1 MVFSPTIQWL
11 LPTNTTYNNM
21 KRTIALLA
29 AIGISLVSVCA
40 QPSDSSP
47 APATSDTLYSLTA
60 YVSGGYVHNVSE
72 FTISPAGLSK
82 SGLGGA
88 LRIMWKPEHLLRM
101 GVEIAR
107 THVYTVKQEGL
118 QTAFGKTDVN
128 ITLNATPWLL
138 VFSMSPLDN
147 VDVYVGGGGAFETTS
162 SEAFGSTASTGSL
175 SGAAMAAVSYMRP
188 LSDTWS
194 LGGEAKWL
202 YMDKYDDMVVS
213 VQVMVSFKFLE
224 Y

>member
-1 MVFSPTIQWL
+1 MVFFPIIQWL
-11 LPTNTTYNNM
+11 SRTNITYNNM
-21 KRTIALLA
+21 KRTIVLLA
-29 AIGISLVSVCA
+29 AIVVPLVSLCA
-40 QPSDSSP
+40 QP
-47 APATSDTLYSLTA
+47 SDTLYSLTA
-60 YVSGGYVHNVSE
+60 YVSGGYVRNVSE
-72 FTISPAGLSK
+72 FTISPAGLSQ

-101 GVEIAR
+101 GLEIGR
-107 THVYTVKQEGL
+107 THVYTVKQEGV
-118 QTAFGKTDVN
+118 QTAFGTTNVN

-147 VDVYVGGGGAFETTS
+147 MDVYVGGGGAFETTS

-188 LSDTWS
+188 LSDKWS

-213 VQVMVSFKFLE
+213 VQVMVSYKFLE
-224 Y
+224 W